1 MPNPGL
7 MEPSSPAVNQREAL
21 KMVQKKLNDLTNRF
35 PIINNLV
42 NKINLRKRRDTIILG
57 GVVGL
62 CLVFILWYA
71 LG

>member
-1 MPNPGL
+1 

-62 CLVFILWYA
+62 CLVFIIWYA